1 MALGTEFAV
10 QAIEL
15 EAFVEEIADLQQH
28 FDKLQ
33 TRLEKGGKKVQIS
46 NQTVRGT
53 TSRSPFWVPIRVQG
67 GAGIQQF
74 ATDTSTTVA
83 SWPRGT
89 ASYFASYSAS
99 PVRLVNVCEISN
111 LSQEATDGKER
122 GLVKFSREEMDKS
135 LLAFENGVEA
145 VLNRDGSGTID
156 SIPATAT
163 VNNNTGTGNQTSSI
177 VGLNNAASFVDQQ
190 YIQVSPTVGG
200 SQRTTGISL
209 PQISYVDPVTNTLF
223 FSTILPTGTTNG
235 DILVIQ
241 GASGAAGSSIY
252 GKDYWINNGNTG
264 TLAGVPRATYP
275 GRLSTPII
283 NFGGSGSIVNSTAQ
297 RVESIRMR
305 ALGDDYDE
313 NEAAFWYANPVQG
326 VALSDNYYQPGFT
339 RLDENGDR
347 VVDTAKKY
355 MQKTWAGREVV
366 WSSTSEPSRMDL
378 IVPSVWYFGELFP
391 TRLHEWTPGN
401 PIAAVPT
408 NDGSGTTTYFDSQ
421 MFAYERGFNVICQD
435 NKRQFTIQGLP
446 IPADA

>member
-1 MALGTEFAV
+1 MALATEFAV

-28 FDKLQ
+28 FDRLQ
-33 TRLEKGGKKVQIS
+33 TKLEKGGKKVQIS

-89 ASYFASYSAS
+89 GSYFASYSAS
-99 PVRLVNVCEISN
+99 PIRTVSVCEISN

-135 LLAFENGVEA
+135 LLSFENGYEGI
-145 VLNRDGSGTID
+145 LNRDGSGTID
-156 SIPATAT
+156 QIPLTAT
-163 VNNNTGTGNQTSSI
+163 VSSNSGTGAQTSFIS
-177 VGLNNAASFVDQQ
+177 GLTTAASFTDQQ
-190 YIQVSPTVGG
+190 QVIFFASVGG
-200 SQRTTGISL
+200 AQRGSTTATISF
-209 PQISYVDPVTNTLF
+209 VDPVAQTLY
-223 FSTILPTGTTNG
+223 FSTVLPAGVQTG
-235 DILVIQ
+235 DIIVIQ
-241 GASGAAGSSIY
+241 GGTGAAGSSIY

-264 TLAGVPRATYP
+264 TLAGVPRASYP

-283 NFGGSGSIVNSTAQ
+283 NFGNTGTITNSTAQ

-305 ALGDDYDE
+305 ALGDDYDK
-313 NEAAFWYANPVQG
+313 NEEGFWYCNPVQG
-326 VALSDNYYQPGFT
+326 VALSDNYYNPGFT
-339 RLDENGDR
+339 RLDENGDT
-347 VVDTAKKY
+347 VVDTAKKN
-355 MQKTWAGREVV
+355 MQPTWAGREIVY
-366 WSSTSEPSRMDL
+366 SSTAEQTRMDL
-378 IVPSVWYFGELFP
+378 IVPSVFYMGQLFP

-408 NDGSGTTTYFDSQ
+408 NDGTGTTTYFDSQ
-421 MFAYERGFNVICQD
+421 MFAYERGDNWICQD
-435 NKRQFTIQGLP
+435 NKRCFSLQNLP
-446 IPADA
+446 VPANS

>member
-1 MALGTEFAV
+1 MSIGTEFAV
-10 QAIEL
+10 QAVEL
-15 EAFVEEIADLQQH
+15 EQFVEEIADLQQH

-46 NQTVRGT
+46 NETVRGT

-74 ATDTSTTVA
+74 AADTSSTVA

-99 PVRLVNVCEISN
+99 PIRTVNVCEISN
-111 LSQEATDGKER
+111 LSQQATDGKER

-135 LLAFENGVEA
+135 LLAFENGYEGL
-145 VLNRDGSGTID
+145 LNRDGSGTID
-156 SIPATAT
+156 QIPLTAT
-163 VNNNTGTGNQTSSI
+163 ITTGGSGATTSVIAGINT
-177 VGLNNAASFVDQQ
+177 AASFTDQQ
-190 YIQVSPTVGG
+190 QVLFFASVGG
-200 SQRTTGISL
+200 AQRGSTSATISF
-209 PQISYVDPVTNTLF
+209 VDPVTQTLN
-223 FSTILPTGTTNG
+223 FSTALPSGVTQG
-235 DILVIQ
+235 DIIVVL
-241 GASGAAGSSIY
+241 GSTGAAGNSIY
-252 GKDYWINNGNTG
+252 GKDYWINNGNMG
-264 TLAGVPRATYP
+264 TLAGVPRASYP
-275 GRLSTPII
+275 GRLSTPTI
-283 NFGGSGSIVNSTAQ
+283 NFGGTGSIVNSTAQ

-313 NEAAFWYANPVQG
+313 NEEAFWYANPVQG
-326 VALSDNYYQPGFT
+326 VALSENYYTPGFT

-366 WSSTSEPSRMDL
+366 WSSTAEPTRMDL
-378 IVPSVWYFGELFP
+378 IVPSTFYMGQLFP

-421 MFAYERGFNVICQD
+421 MFAYERGDNWICQD
-435 NKRQFTIQGLP
+435 NKKCFYLQGLP
-446 IPADA
+446 VPADA

>member
-1 MALGTEFAV
+1 MAIGTEFAV
-10 QAIEL
+10 QAVEL
-15 EAFVEEIADLQQH
+15 EQFVEEIADLQQH

-46 NQTVRGT
+46 NETVRGT

-74 ATDTSTTVA
+74 AADTSSTVA
-83 SWPRGT
+83 TWPRGT

-99 PVRLVNVCEISN
+99 PIRTVNVCEISN
-111 LSQEATDGKER
+111 LSQQATDGKER

-135 LLAFENGVEA
+135 LLAFENGYEGL
-145 VLNRDGSGTID
+145 LNRDGSGTID
-156 SIPATAT
+156 QIPLTAT
-163 VNNNTGTGNQTSSI
+163 ITTGGSGATTSVIAGINT
-177 VGLNNAASFVDQQ
+177 AASFTDQQ
-190 YIQVSPTVGG
+190 QVLFFASVGG
-200 SQRTTGISL
+200 AQRGSTSATISF
-209 PQISYVDPVTNTLF
+209 VDPVTQTLN
-223 FSTILPTGTTNG
+223 FSTALPSGVTQG
-235 DILVIQ
+235 DIIVVL
-241 GASGAAGSSIY
+241 GSTGAAGNSIY
-252 GKDYWINNGNTG
+252 GKDYWINNGNMG
-264 TLAGVPRATYP
+264 TLAGVPRASYP
-275 GRLSTPII
+275 GRLSTPTI
-283 NFGGSGSIVNSTAQ
+283 NFGGTGSIVNSTAQ

-313 NEAAFWYANPVQG
+313 NEEAFWYANPVQG
-326 VALSDNYYQPGFT
+326 VALSENYYTPGFT

-366 WSSTSEPSRMDL
+366 WSSTAEPSRMDL
-378 IVPSVWYFGELFP
+378 IVPSTFYMGQLFP

-421 MFAYERGFNVICQD
+421 MFAYERGDNWICQD
-435 NKRQFTIQGLP
+435 NKKCFYLQGLP
-446 IPADA
+446 VPADA